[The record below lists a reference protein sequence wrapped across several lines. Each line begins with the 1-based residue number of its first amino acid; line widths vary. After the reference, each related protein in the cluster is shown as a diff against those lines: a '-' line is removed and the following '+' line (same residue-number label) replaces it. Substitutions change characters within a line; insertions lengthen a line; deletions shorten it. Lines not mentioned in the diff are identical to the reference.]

1 VYDILRIDSGHF
13 CKSTVDCAGEAMDV
27 NVRAFR
33 TVQQAIDSASGV
45 ADVKADTKKESSRRG
60 GLIGGPLRARAISA
74 ARRVEI
80 AKKASAAR
88 WRKRSTK

>member
-1 VYDILRIDSGHF
+1 
-13 CKSTVDCAGEAMDV
+13 MDL

-33 TVQQAIDSASGV
+33 TVHEAIERLSRSAE
-45 ADVKADTKKESSRRG
+45 ESKPDEKRAAARRG
-60 GLIGGPLRARAISA
+60 GLIGGPSRAKSISA

-88 WRKRSTK
+88 WRKTAAR